1 MSKLNDTKILSFRRF
16 ERADA
21 DTEITYDIAWPVE
34 VIECYA
40 NKATDGELDALA
52 ETVLELLTVPEMSY
66 RKIASLLMVSEEV
79 VKMILSSLETK
90 EMHIYRIRK

>member
-40 NKATDGELDALA
+40 NKATDGSRD
-52 ETVLELLTVPEMSY
+52 VLS
-66 RKIASLLMVSEEV
+66 KDSKSFNG
-79 VKMILSSLETK
+79 K
-90 EMHIYRIRK
+90 